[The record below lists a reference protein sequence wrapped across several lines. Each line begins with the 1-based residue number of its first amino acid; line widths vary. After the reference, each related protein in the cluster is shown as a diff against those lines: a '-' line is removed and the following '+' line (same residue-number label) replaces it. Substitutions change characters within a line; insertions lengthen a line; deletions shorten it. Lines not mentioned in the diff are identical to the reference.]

1 MGQLAASTLHNPDF
15 EKPDGL
21 KSAFELFNE
30 MSAQLADSYD
40 ALQSRVIELNQELST
55 VTAQRLQELAHKERL
70 ANRLETLLNVLP
82 GGVIVLDAFGK
93 ITEANPA
100 SKEMLSEHLEGCLWR
115 QVIERHFAPKADDG
129 HEVSTFDGRRYS
141 IATRSLDGDG
151 QIILLTD
158 QTQTRHLQEQLS
170 RHDRLSSLGKMVAA
184 LAHQIRTPL
193 SAALLYCSHLTQLDT
208 DVARSKVCATKI
220 RGRLLHMERQVKDML
235 FFVKGELPLPDTI
248 SVSQLH
254 RALSEAIDAAL
265 KQRNVTC
272 DWIVKNPDDVIKVN
286 QEALSGAVQNL
297 VENALQADDQQKPLV
312 IAIEPFL
319 NECLAIS
326 VLDQGPG
333 LPEKIADTV
342 CDIFVTS
349 KPQGTGLGLAVVQQ
363 VAKAH
368 GGKFA
373 IRSIKG
379 KGTRA
384 TLILP
389 VFISNL
395 SQPANQTSEVKI

>member
-1 MGQLAASTLHNPDF
+1 MGQLAVNSIQREDF

-30 MSAQLADSYD
+30 MSAQLANSYD
-40 ALQSRVIELNQELST
+40 ALQSRVLELNQELST
-55 VTAQRLQELAHKERL
+55 VSAQRLQELAQKEKL

-100 SKEMLSEHLEGCLWR
+100 SRDMLSEPLVGCLWR
-115 QVIERHFAPKADDG
+115 QIIERNFSPKADDG
-129 HEVSTFDGRRYS
+129 HEVSTLDGRRYS

-170 RHDRLSSLGKMVAA
+170 RHERLSSLGKMVAA

-193 SAALLYCSHLTQLDT
+193 SAALLYSSHLTELDG
-208 DVARSKVCATKI
+208 DVERSQICAEKI
-220 RGRLLHMERQVKDML
+220 RGRLLHMEQQVKDML
-235 FFVKGELPLPDTI
+235 FFVKGELPLPDIINLQKLKDT
-248 SVSQLH
+248 LE
-254 RALSEAIDAAL
+254 EAVEAAL

-272 DWIVKNPDDVIKVN
+272 QWIVKSPDFNIKIN
-286 QEALSGAVQNL
+286 LEAISGAVQNL
-297 VENALQADDQQKPLV
+297 VDNALQADSEAKP
-312 IAIEPFL
+312 IAITLEPFL
-319 NECLAIS
+319 NDALAIS

-333 LPEKIADTV
+333 LPEEIADSV
-342 CDIFVTS
+342 CDIFVTN
-349 KPQGTGLGLAVVQQ
+349 KAQGTGLGLAVVQQ

-368 GGKFA
+368 SGKFT

-384 TLILP
+384 SLILP
-389 VFISNL
+389 VL
-395 SQPANQTSEVKI
+395 YAQSQTSSMSEVKA